1 MTSYNSDGSD
11 FCDIFRTSK
20 ERAMVPYIKK
30 RNNKKLYLY
39 FKNSLIIHKRVVSLY
54 KDKDFPSFTLH
65 PYIKKSIVF
74 VFQKLINNS

>member
-30 RNNKKLYLY
+30 
-39 FKNSLIIHKRVVSLY
+39 
-54 KDKDFPSFTLH
+54 
-65 PYIKKSIVF
+65 SIVF
-74 VFQKLINNS
+74 VYKILKYHCIKHIDYIN